1 MEPPMS
7 PHFRSLSYA
16 AAAVA
21 FLAAFPAFA
30 DMMTFKTMLDAK
42 SESPANASAGM
53 GELDATYD
61 TATKT
66 LTWKGTYSGLTGPA
80 TAAHFHGPAAPGAN
94 AGVMVPAD
102 AKASPFQGSAVL
114 TDDQAKALLAGMIY
128 FNVHTDANKGGEIRG
143 WLTPPK

>member
-1 MEPPMS
+1 MS
-7 PHFRSLSYA
+7 THFRSLSF
-16 AAAVA
+16 AAVA
-21 FLAAFPAFA
+21 AAFLATFPAMA
-30 DMMTFKTMLDAK
+30 DTVTFKTMLDAK
-42 SESPANASAGM
+42 TESPANASTGM
-53 GELDATYD
+53 GELDATFD

-66 LTWKGTYSGLTGPA
+66 LAWKGSYSGLTGPA

-102 AKASPFQGSAVL
+102 AKQSPFAGSAVL

-143 WLTPPK
+143 WLTPAK